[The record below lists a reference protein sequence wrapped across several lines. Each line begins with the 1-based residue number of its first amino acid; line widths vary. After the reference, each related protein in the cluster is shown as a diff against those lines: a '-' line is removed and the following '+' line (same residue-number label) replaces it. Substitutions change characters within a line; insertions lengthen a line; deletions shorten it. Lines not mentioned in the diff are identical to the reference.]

1 MSKPCRI
8 LPFGANTGLGSSE
21 TGNLFIGKLTETGSG
36 ASANVG
42 EIWGINEHWGSSGQD
57 TYKNDFVAGDYLVIR
72 YQEYGMLSV
81 GQFIKVTNVSGTY
94 GSAVLTLEDGAVPD
108 IYSYLN
114 SSGGNYTGQTDVEII
129 FEKIESW
136 GVQEMTVDQI
146 DDSCVV
152 SIFERWASY
161 TKGTAGND
169 FWKGHVRPIS
179 GTSATAGF
187 TSAGYIGERYRS
199 PDVVGDH
206 PVANNVTIT
215 NVLLEYNSGSDP
227 YNGTSFNETH
237 VDDTDSIPL
246 FIKLKDTA
254 GNIQVMTES
263 EMEDS
268 TDSVIERCVQFYI
281 SAANTVGSY
290 HIGTSP
296 GDGDTGS
303 WHSETFFEDNVI
315 ASSGAANTT
324 YNLYRKEKGPER
336 GWSGTRLLANAN
348 TAARAANSVFYFG
361 GTNTDYIAVGNYPR
375 AATDEVIY
383 KPLYQ
388 DTPNLKETAYTA
400 GISATLT
407 NTANDAGMHLY
418 WHKRLLR
425 NVLSK
430 TIGTYAFVA
439 GSSAPGTGTWQAV
452 GTCSDRL
459 STIGDVIYS
468 QGYEGI
474 YSQGFEAIYSQGFEG
489 IYSAGFEGIYSQGFT
504 AGYTFTYGS
513 GGESPNP
520 QASSEGPTY
529 SGTYSQ
535 GFTGIYSQGFTAIYS
550 GQFTGIYSGQFTGI
564 YSNQYTGTTVFTV
577 LEQDDY
583 SFWKRV
589 A

>member
-1 MSKPCRI
+1 MSTPCRV

-21 TGNLFIGKLTETGSG
+21 TGNLYIGSVTDSGGG
-36 ASANVG
+36 ASANIG
-42 EIWGINEHWGSSGQD
+42 TIKTMTISPSG
-57 TYKNDFVAGDYLVIR
+57 TYDDVFAAGDYLVIR
-72 YQEYGMLSV
+72 YQQYGMLAV
-81 GQFIKVTNVSGTY
+81 GQWIKVQSVSSTGASTEL
-94 GSAVLTLEDGAVPD
+94 VLEDGAAEF
-108 IYSYLN
+108 YSYLN
-114 SSGGNYTGQTDVEII
+114 ASGSNYTGQTSVGIV

-136 GVQEMTVDQI
+136 GVQEMTNDQI

-152 SIFERWASY
+152 PIFERWGSY

-169 FWKGHVRPIS
+169 FWKGHVRPIAGS
-179 GTSATAGF
+179 SATAGF
-187 TSAGYIGERYRS
+187 TSAGVMGEKIRD

-215 NVLLEYNSGSDP
+215 NTLLEYCSGSDP

-237 VDDTDSIPL
+237 VDDVDSVQP
-246 FIKLKDTA
+246 FVKVDT
-254 GNIQVMTES
+254 NSVKIITET

-268 TDSVIERCVQFYI
+268 TDSVVERCVEYYI

-290 HIGTSP
+290 HVGTSP

-303 WHSETFFEDNVI
+303 WHSEAFFEDTVI
-315 ASSGAANTT
+315 PSSGYANTT
-324 YNLYRKEKGPER
+324 YNLYRKESGMVR
-336 GWSGTRLLANAN
+336 GWSGTRLLSNAN
-348 TAARAANSVFYFG
+348 TASRAANSVTHWS

-383 KPLYQ
+383 KPIYQ
-388 DTPNLKETAYTA
+388 DTPNLRETLYPA

-407 NTANDAGMHLY
+407 DTANDAGLHLY
-418 WHKRLLR
+418 WIKRLLR

-430 TIGTYAFVA
+430 TIGEYAFVA
-439 GSSAPGTGTWQAV
+439 GTSAPATGTWSAC
-452 GTCSDRL
+452 GTVADRL
-459 STIGDVIYS
+459 TTIGDVIYS

-474 YSQGFEAIYSQGFEG
+474 YSAGYQGPYEG
-489 IYSAGFEGIYSQGFT
+489 IYSSGFQG
-504 AGYTFTYGS
+504 GYTFTYGS

-529 SGTYSQ
+529 SGVYSS
-535 GFTGIYSQGFTAIYS
+535 GFTGIYSGIFSGQYS
-550 GQFTGIYSGQFTGI
+550 GF
-564 YSNQYTGTTVFTV
+564 YSNQYTGVTVFTV
-577 LEQDDY
+577 LEQDEY

>member
-42 EIWGINEHWGSSGQD
+42 EINGINEHWGASGQD
-57 TYKNDFVAGDYLVIR
+57 TYKNDFVTGDYLVIR
-72 YQEYGMLSV
+72 YQEYGMLGV
-81 GQFIKVTNVSGTY
+81 GQFIKVTNVTGTF
-94 GSAVLTLEDGAVPD
+94 GAAVLTLEDGAAPD

-114 SSGGNYTGQTDVEII
+114 ASGGNYTGQTEVEVI
-129 FEKIESW
+129 FEKVESW
-136 GVQEMTVDQI
+136 GIQEMTVDQI
-146 DDSCVV
+146 DESCVV
-152 SIFERWASY
+152 PIFERWGSY

-169 FWKGHVRPIS
+169 FWKGHVRPLAGS
-179 GTSATAGF
+179 SATAGF
-187 TSAGYIGERYRS
+187 TSAGYIGEKYRS

-215 NVLLEYNSGSDP
+215 NTLLEYNSGSDP

-237 VDDTDSIPL
+237 VDDTDSIPK

-254 GNIQVMTES
+254 GNVQAMTES

-268 TDSVIERCVQFYI
+268 SDSVIERCVQYYI

-296 GDGDTGS
+296 GDGDTSS
-303 WHSETFFEDNVI
+303 WHSSAFFEDTVI

-324 YNLYRKEKGPER
+324 YNLYRKESGMVR
-336 GWSGTRLLANAN
+336 GWSGTRLLTNAN
-348 TAARAANSVFYFG
+348 TASRAANSVFYFG

-375 AATDEVIY
+375 AATDEVLY
-383 KPLYQ
+383 KPV
-388 DTPNLKETAYTA
+388 YTEVPFQNGIKSWEHPA

-407 NTANDAGMHLY
+407 DTANDAGMHLY

-459 STIGDVIYS
+459 TTIGDVIYS

-474 YSQGFEAIYSQGFEG
+474 YSASYEG
-489 IYSAGFEGIYSQGFT
+489 IYSAGFQGPYEGIYSQGFQG
-504 AGYTFTYGS
+504 GYTFTYGS

-520 QASSEGPTY
+520 QASSEGPSY
-529 SGTYSQ
+529 SGVFSS
-535 GFTGIYSQGFTAIYS
+535 GFTGIYSGVYSSGFTATYS
-550 GQFTGIYSGQFTGI
+550 GQYSGF
-564 YSNQYTGTTVFTV
+564 YSNQYTGVTVFTV

>member
-94 GSAVLTLEDGAVPD
+94 GSAVLTLEDGAAPN

-129 FEKIESW
+129 FEKVESW
-136 GVQEMTVDQI
+136 GVQEMTLDQI
-146 DDSCVV
+146 DESCVV
-152 SIFERWASY
+152 PIFERWGSY

-169 FWKGHVRPIS
+169 FWKGHVRLIS

>member
-21 TGNLFIGKLTETGSG
+21 TGNLYIGSVTETGSG
-36 ASANVG
+36 ASANIG
-42 EIWGINEHWGSSGQD
+42 KITTITISPSG
-57 TYKNDFVAGDYLVIR
+57 TYNDVFAAGDYLVIR
-72 YQEYGMLSV
+72 YQQYGMLAV
-81 GQFIKVTNVSGTY
+81 GQWIKVESVSSTGASTE
-94 GSAVLTLEDGAVPD
+94 LTLEDNTAEF
-108 IYSYLN
+108 YSYLN
-114 SSGGNYTGQTDVEII
+114 SSGSNYTGQTSVGIT
-129 FEKIESW
+129 FEKVESW

-152 SIFERWASY
+152 PIFERWGSY

-254 GNIQVMTES
+254 GNIQAMTES

-268 TDSVIERCVQFYI
+268 TDSVIERCVQYYI

-303 WHSETFFEDNVI
+303 WHSEAFFEDTVI
-315 ASSGAANTT
+315 SSSGAANTS
-324 YNLYRKEKGPER
+324 YNFYRKESGIER
-336 GWSGTRLLANAN
+336 GWSGTRLLSNAN
-348 TAARAANSVFYFG
+348 TASRAANSVSYWA
-361 GTNTDYIAVGNYPR
+361 GTNADYIAVGNYPR

-383 KPLYQ
+383 KSLYQ
-388 DTPNLKETAYTA
+388 DTPNLKAWAYTA

-407 NTANDAGMHLY
+407 NTADDAGIHLY

-474 YSQGFEAIYSQGFEG
+474 YSAAYEG
-489 IYSAGFEGIYSQGFT
+489 IYSAGFMGAYEGIYSQGFA

-529 SGTYSQ
+529 SGTYSS
-535 GFTGIYSQGFTAIYS
+535 GFTGIYSA
-550 GQFTGIYSGQFTGI
+550 
-564 YSNQYTGTTVFTV
+564 
-577 LEQDDY
+577 E
-583 SFWKRV
+583 KK
-589 A
+589 

>member
-21 TGNLFIGKLTETGSG
+21 TGNLYIGSVTETGSG
-36 ASANVG
+36 ASANIG
-42 EIWGINEHWGSSGQD
+42 KITTITISPSG
-57 TYKNDFVAGDYLVIR
+57 TYDDVFAAGDYLIIR
-72 YQEYGMLSV
+72 YQQYGILSV
-81 GQFIKVTNVSGTY
+81 GQWIKVQSVSSTGASTE
-94 GSAVLTLEDGAVPD
+94 LTLEDDTAEF
-108 IYSYLN
+108 YSYLN
-114 SSGGNYTGQTDVEII
+114 ASGSNYTGQTSVGIV
-129 FEKIESW
+129 FEKVA
-136 GVQEMTVDQI
+136 GGGLQEMTVDQI
-146 DDSCVV
+146 DESCVV
-152 SIFERWASY
+152 PIFERWGSY

-215 NVLLEYNSGSDP
+215 NRLLEYNSGSDP

-237 VDDTDSIPL
+237 VDDTDSIPK
-246 FIKLKDTA
+246 FIKLKGTGADVQ
-254 GNIQVMTES
+254 IMTES

-268 TDSVIERCVQFYI
+268 SDSVIERCVQYYI

-296 GDGDTGS
+296 GDGDTSS

-315 ASSGAANTT
+315 ASSGSANTT
-324 YNLYRKEKGPER
+324 YNLYRKESGIER
-336 GWSGTRLLANAN
+336 GWSGTRLLSNAN
-348 TAARAANSVFYFG
+348 TTSRAANSVTHWSG
-361 GTNTDYIAVGNYPR
+361 SNADYIAVGNYPR
-375 AATDEVIY
+375 AATDEVLY
-383 KPLYQ
+383 KPLYTELPFQ
-388 DTPNLKETAYTA
+388 NGIKAWAHTA
-400 GISATLT
+400 GISSTLT
-407 NTANDAGMHLY
+407 DTANDAGMHLY

-439 GSSAPGTGTWQAV
+439 GGSAPGSGTWQAV

-459 STIGDVIYS
+459 TTIGDVIYS

-474 YSQGFEAIYSQGFEG
+474 YSAAYEG
-489 IYSAGFEGIYSQGFT
+489 IYSAGFQGPYEGIYSQGFQG
-504 AGYTFTYGS
+504 GYTFTYGS

-529 SGTYSQ
+529 SGVYSS
-535 GFTGIYSQGFTAIYS
+535 GFTGIYSGIYSQGFTATYS
-550 GQFTGIYSGQFTGI
+550 GQYSGF
-564 YSNQYTGTTVFTV
+564 YSNQYTGVTVFTV

>member
-42 EIWGINEHWGSSGQD
+42 EINGINEHWGASGQD
-57 TYKNDFVAGDYLVIR
+57 TYKNDFVTGDYLVIR
-72 YQEYGMLSV
+72 YQEYGMLGV
-81 GQFIKVTNVSGTY
+81 GQFIKVTNVTGTF
-94 GSAVLTLEDGAVPD
+94 GAAVLTLEDGAAPD

-114 SSGGNYTGQTDVEII
+114 ASGGNYTGQTEVEVI
-129 FEKIESW
+129 FEKVESW
-136 GVQEMTVDQI
+136 GIQEMTVDQI
-146 DDSCVV
+146 DESCVV
-152 SIFERWASY
+152 PIFERWGSY

-169 FWKGHVRPIS
+169 FWKGHVRPLAGS
-179 GTSATAGF
+179 SATAGF
-187 TSAGYIGERYRS
+187 TSAGYIGEKYRS

-215 NVLLEYNSGSDP
+215 NTLLEYNSGSDP

-237 VDDTDSIPL
+237 VDDTDSIPK

-254 GNIQVMTES
+254 GNVQAMTES

-268 TDSVIERCVQFYI
+268 SDSVIERCVQYYI

-296 GDGDTGS
+296 GDGDTSS
-303 WHSETFFEDNVI
+303 WHSSAFFEDTVI

-324 YNLYRKEKGPER
+324 YNLYRKESGMVR
-336 GWSGTRLLANAN
+336 GWSGTRLLTNAN
-348 TAARAANSVFYFG
+348 TASRAANSVFYFG

-375 AATDEVIY
+375 AATDEVLY
-383 KPLYQ
+383 KPV
-388 DTPNLKETAYTA
+388 YTEVPFQNGIKSWEHPA

-407 NTANDAGMHLY
+407 DTANDAGMHLY

-459 STIGDVIYS
+459 TTIGDVIYS

-474 YSQGFEAIYSQGFEG
+474 YS
-489 IYSAGFEGIYSQGFT
+489 AGFQGPYEGIYSQGFQG
-504 AGYTFTYGS
+504 GYTFTYGS

-520 QASSEGPTY
+520 QASSEGPSY
-529 SGTYSQ
+529 SGVFSS
-535 GFTGIYSQGFTAIYS
+535 GFTGIYSGVYSSGFTATYS
-550 GQFTGIYSGQFTGI
+550 GQYSGF
-564 YSNQYTGTTVFTV
+564 YSNQYTGVTVFTV

>member
-8 LPFGANTGLGSSE
+8 LPFGANTRLGSSE

-42 EIWGINEHWGSSGQD
+42 EIWGINEHQGASGQD
-57 TYKNDFVAGDYLVIR
+57 TYKNDIDAGDYLVIR
-72 YQEYGMLSV
+72 YQEYGMLGV
-81 GQFIKVTNVSGTY
+81 GQFIKVTNVTGTF
-94 GSAVLTLEDGAVPD
+94 GSAVLTLEDGAAPD

-114 SSGGNYTGQTDVEII
+114 ASGGNYTGQTDVEVI
-129 FEKIESW
+129 FEKVESW

-146 DDSCVV
+146 DESCVV
-152 SIFERWASY
+152 PIFERWGSY

-206 PVANNVTIT
+206 PVANNVSIT

-237 VDDTDSIPL
+237 VDDTDSVPP
-246 FIKLKDTA
+246 FIKVDGSNVK
-254 GNIQVMTES
+254 VMTES

-268 TDSVIERCVQFYI
+268 SDTVIERCVQYYI

-296 GDGDTGS
+296 GDGDTSS

-315 ASSGAANTT
+315 SSSGAANTT
-324 YNLYRKEKGPER
+324 YNLYRKESGITR
-336 GWSGTRLLANAN
+336 GWSGTRLLSNAN
-348 TAARAANSVFYFG
+348 TTSRAANSVYYFG

-383 KPLYQ
+383 KPIYQ

-400 GISATLT
+400 GISGTLT

-459 STIGDVIYS
+459 TTIGDVIYS

-474 YSQGFEAIYSQGFEG
+474 YSASYEG
-489 IYSAGFEGIYSQGFT
+489 IYSAGFQGPYEGIYSQGFQG
-504 AGYTFTYGS
+504 GYTFTYGS

-520 QASSEGPTY
+520 QASSEGTSY
-529 SGTYSQ
+529 SGVYSS
-535 GFTGIYSQGFTAIYS
+535 GFTGIYSGIYSLGFTSTYS
-550 GQFTGIYSGQFTGI
+550 GQYSGF

-589 A
+589 T